1 MILRESIFRC
11 LLFATLSQNSSLW
24 ARLFIIPL
32 RVLIVFLSK
41 YYQLS
46 IILYLYTIVFIR
58 GLLIFLITVASLI
71 IQDQRYSIAYSF
83 GLLSILLL
91 MYPVFINSNWE
102 SETQIRLPLW
112 LVWNSSFIL
121 FILLFLTV
129 SLSIIRHFFLN
140 FKGLIRIL

>member
-71 IQDQRYSIAYSF
+71 IQDQRYSIVYSF

-102 SETQIRLPLW
+102 GETQIRLPLW
-112 LVWNSSFIL
+112 LAWNSSFIL
-121 FILLFLTV
+121 LILLFLTV